1 MTDETHTEGK
11 EVVAELKQVGQQ
23 LRGLFET
30 AWESEKRQE
39 LETEFREGI
48 SSLGTQIEDL
58 AKDIGQSEE
67 MARLRSEAKEIRD
80 AARTGKLGTTAREE
94 FLKVL
99 RVINAELQKLR
110 DTWAEQQFG
119 TEDSGVVEGE

>member
-1 MTDETHTEGK
+1 MTDETHTEEK

-58 AKDIGQSEE
+58 ANDISKSEE
-67 MARLRSEAKEIRD
+67 MARLREEAQEIRD
-80 AARTGKLGTTAREE
+80 AARTGKLGTAAREE

-99 RVINAELQKLR
+99 RVINSELQKLR
-110 DTWAEQQFG
+110 DTWAAQQLG
-119 TEDSGVVEGE
+119 TEDSEAAESD